1 MLDTCKGLID
11 VRFTPLLLTVLVIGL
26 SGCKS
31 PTGYREE
38 ADQTAARIISQVRGE
53 VAGNPAS
60 IAIEPAADTLR
71 RRLMLVQDLPMS
83 VREVLGSADMEPIE
97 QFPDKK
103 YLKHEGVTSYTESME
118 VPGTGALRI
127 NMVEALRIA
136 AAGSRDYQ
144 AQKEEVFRTALRLDL
159 AEQAFRLTWDGQ
171 VSNTTSADLSGSTDV
186 YANDTRGTLDLTQRL
201 KNGMTFNTALTMNL
215 VALLTGNRA
224 SARGLAGDASVSMP
238 LLRGSGEFIVTEPLT
253 QAQRDVVYAIY
264 RFERYK
270 RTFAVRIISDYLA
283 VLQQYD
289 QVRNAEDN
297 YRRLVTSTRRAQR
310 LQDAGR
316 LKPIEVDQSRQNE
329 LRSRASWIGAQQTLA
344 RRVDTFKQT
353 LGLPVD
359 ARIELDR
366 SDLESMMQRAKAW
379 GDTLVVERSEE
390 EVPSADAP
398 VVLEPVDMV
407 NRGPYEFDELPAIR
421 LALVNRLDLK
431 VAVGRVLDRQRGVAV
446 AADRLRADLTLL
458 ASGSAGATRGVGSAG
473 GEDAALRLDDGSYSG
488 VLTLNLPLERTS
500 ERNSY
505 RGSLIDLEA
514 AIRSLQESEDQV
526 KLEIRNNLRRLLEQ
540 RENLRIQSRALR
552 LAERRVASTNL
563 FLEAGRA
570 QIRDL
575 LEAQDAL
582 VTAQNAFTSA
592 MVSYRVAELEM
603 QRDLEVLT
611 VSDEGLV
618 TEAEAAKVLPK
629 WVAPA
634 EAISQ
639 ESDRTGA
646 TNGVMT
652 DEGSVRDRGGNV
664 DAGEGE
670 NEPAQGV
677 QP

>member
-1 MLDTCKGLID
+1 MLDLCQSRRQGG
-11 VRFTPLLLTVLVIGL
+11 FTAVLLTVLAVTL
-26 SGCKS
+26 VGCKS

-38 ADQTAARIISQVRGE
+38 ADRTAARIISQVRGE
-53 VAGNPAS
+53 VAGNPDAIS
-60 IAIEPAADTLR
+60 IEPPADTLR
-71 RRLMLVQDLPMS
+71 RRLMLVQGLPMS
-83 VREVLGSADMEPIE
+83 VREVLGSADMEPID
-97 QFPDKK
+97 QFPDKA
-103 YLKHEGVTSYTESME
+103 YLRHEGVKSYTESME
-118 VPGTGALRI
+118 VPGEGALRI

-144 AQKEEVFRTALRLDL
+144 TQKEEVFRTALRLDL

-171 VSNTTSADLSGSTDV
+171 AGNTTTADLSGTTDV
-186 YANDTRGTLDLTQRL
+186 YANDTRGTLGLTQRL

-224 SARGLAGDASVSMP
+224 SARGLAGDASVSLP

-264 RFERYK
+264 RFERFK
-270 RTFAVRIISDYLA
+270 RTFAVRITSEYLA

-329 LRSRASWIGAQQTLA
+329 LRARASWIGSQQSLA
-344 RRVDTFKQT
+344 RRVDSFKQL

-366 SDLESMMQRAKAW
+366 SDLEMMILRAKAW
-379 GDTLVVERSEE
+379 GDTLAQEDLGK

-407 NRGPYEFDELPAIR
+407 NRGPYEFDELEAIK

-431 VAVGRVLDRQRGVAV
+431 VAVGRVLDRQRGTAV
-446 AADRLRADLTLL
+446 SADRLKADLTLL
-458 ASGSAGATRGVGSAG
+458 ARGSAGSLRSASSAG
-473 GEDAALRLDDGSYSG
+473 GEDAALRLDDGSYAG

-500 ERNSY
+500 ERNNY

-540 RENLRIQSRALR
+540 RESLRIQSRALR

-611 VSDEGLV
+611 VSDQGLV
-618 TEAEAAKVLPK
+618 TEAQAAKVLPS
-629 WVAPA
+629 WVSPA
-634 EAISQ
+634 DATADELNQAGQ
-639 ESDRTGA
+639 AEVQMRQGESVVESVG
-646 TNGVMT
+646 
-652 DEGSVRDRGGNV
+652 DEGAVEHR
-664 DAGEGE
+664 